1 MKKKVI
7 SAALAGT
14 LAVSLLS
21 ACGASNEPQNIS
33 DVSSATSSEATSTTA
48 SSESTGDAAQ
58 ELTFVL
64 SNIPDGLDPSVT
76 NNSFAQ
82 YVLINCFEGLVTYD
96 STGTLVPGNAESWDI
111 SDDGLTYTFHLR
123 DAKWSNGDAVTAADF
138 VFGWQRAVD
147 PANAS
152 EYSYMLSDIGQ
163 VVNAA
168 EIIAG
173 EKPVTDL
180 GVTAVDDKTLEVQLN
195 VPVSYFLSLMYF
207 PTFYPVNEA
216 FFNTC
221 KDTFGTSPDTVLSN
235 GAFKL
240 TDYQPAATAFT
251 LEKNPDYYDAAKV
264 ALDGLAYQ
272 VIKDS
277 QQALMSYQTG
287 ALDMTLLNGEQVD
300 QVKDDPEFT
309 SVGAGYLWYI
319 SPNIDGVPELANENL
334 RKAITFALDRDAIT
348 GDVLKDG
355 SAPCYTAV
363 PPQFATG
370 PDGSDFSADQTKFA
384 EFCAYDADKA
394 KEYYEQAKSELG
406 KDSFTF
412 NMVVDADD
420 APQKVAQVVKEQLET
435 TLAGFTLNLTVE
447 PKKQRVQDLQDGNFE
462 IGLTRW
468 GPDYADPMTYL
479 GMWVTGNSNNYGLW
493 SDADY
498 DAIIDECTTGDL
510 CTDPEGRWAA
520 LYEAEQIVL
529 EQAVIFPLYGQ
540 CNAEMVSSAV
550 TGVDFHPVALNRV
563 YKNATKSE

>member
-1 MKKKVI
+1 MRFDRRISRRSFLAASGI
-7 SAALAGT
+7 SAAALALT
-14 LAVSLLS
+14 
-21 ACGASNEPQNIS
+21 ACGGSAS
-33 DVSSATSSEATSTTA
+33 STAASTAASGTA
-48 SSESTGDAAQ
+48 SSAAGTAAGGT
-58 ELTFVL
+58 L
-64 SNIPDGLDPSVT
+64 NIMLETEVQSLDPQIATDGTSFEVIADYTDGLMQMDADGSAVP
-76 NNSFAQ
+76 AMA
-82 YVLINCFEGLVTYD
+82 ETYD
-96 STGTLVPGNAESWDI
+96 I
-111 SDDGLTYTFHLR
+111 SEDGKTYTFHLR
-123 DAKWSNGDAVTAADF
+123 DAKWSNGEAVTAADF

-221 KDTFGTSPDTVLSN
+221 KDTFGTSPETVLSN
-235 GAFKL
+235 GAFTM
-240 TDYQPAATAFT
+240 TDYQPAATAFE
-251 LEKNPDYYDAAKV
+251 LVKNPDYYDADKV
-264 ALDGLAYQ
+264 SLDGLSYQ

-277 QQALMSYQTG
+277 QQALMSFQTG
-287 ALDMTLLNGEQVD
+287 ALDLTLLNGEQVD
-300 QVKDDPEFT
+300 QVKDDPQFT

-319 SPNIDGVPELANENL
+319 SPNIDAVPELANLNL
-334 RKAITFALDRDAIT
+334 RKAITFALDRDSIT

-384 EFCAYDADKA
+384 EDCAFDADKA
-394 KEYYEQAKSELG
+394 KQFYEAAKSELG

-412 NMVVDADD
+412 DMVVDADD

-435 TLAGFTLNLTVE
+435 TLAGFTVNLTVE
-447 PKKQRVQDLQDGNFE
+447 PKKQRVQDMQDGNFQL
-462 IGLTRW
+462 GLTRW

-493 SDADY
+493 SDAEY
-498 DAIIDECTTGDL
+498 DSIIDECTTGDL

-520 LYEAEQIVL
+520 LYEAEAIVL

-540 CNAEMVSSAV
+540 CNAEMISSAV
-550 TGVDFHPVALNRV
+550 SGVEFHPVALNRV
-563 YKNATKSE
+563 YKNTTKTA